1 MANKYFGNKID
12 NSKRKGQKYKI
23 AASNIY
29 RKRHIKQIMAGGKA
43 SDMTLWQV
51 IKNNGKY
58 SGKKNNKRHK
68 ERREKQNSSK

>member
-1 MANKYFGNKID
+1 
-12 NSKRKGQKYKI
+12 
-23 AASNIY
+23 
-29 RKRHIKQIMAGGKA
+29 MAGGKA

-58 SGKKNNKRHK
+58 SGKKNNKRHE